1 MGGMFFLAALLPH
14 AQLHWASGSCFTLG
28 SVISNTMKMTQN
40 QHHQSKAL
48 ITDLSKGTKY
58 TQQEQDS
65 MKKITGADLPYTV
78 IFLC

>member
-1 MGGMFFLAALLPH
+1 
-14 AQLHWASGSCFTLG
+14 
-28 SVISNTMKMTQN
+28 MKMTQN